1 MTLSSKDSIYFR
13 KIKTFQ
19 NLKIQ
24 YTQCQIFLF
33 NVQINK
39 HITMVQIWVFKYF
52 ENVVIIDFL
61 CNGIYFMYLKKK
73 NYSEDEPT
81 GFTKM
86 SNMAQKRLRASNTVE
101 CTDLQQRQKPKSQS
115 LTSQRL
121 CSHLCLLLRVAGT
134 WECVKKHKS
143 NFT

>member
-1 MTLSSKDSIYFR
+1 
-13 KIKTFQ
+13 
-19 NLKIQ
+19 
-24 YTQCQIFLF
+24 
-33 NVQINK
+33 
-39 HITMVQIWVFKYF
+39 MVQIWVFKYF
-52 ENVVIIDFL
+52 ENVVIINFL

-81 GFTKM
+81 GFTKT
-86 SNMAQKRLRASNTVE
+86 SNVAQKRLRASNTVE
-101 CTDLQQRQKPKSQS
+101 CTDLQQRQKPKSRS